1 MARLSGGLWPDC
13 KVQQKPVPSNG
24 LAFIHAKEE
33 GMARRDSIKNPFR
46 QMPNALPARYFQ
58 AQGLFADL
66 DFTGIKQGSAGCAL

>member
-1 MARLSGGLWPDC
+1 
-13 KVQQKPVPSNG
+13 
-24 LAFIHAKEE
+24 
-33 GMARRDSIKNPFR
+33 MARRDSIKNPFR